1 MLPLAELRSAL
12 VVRTDHIGDLV
23 VSTPFLRA
31 LRSGLP
37 QARITAMVAPPARD
51 VLQGNDAVD
60 EVITLDGALPTVELA
75 ICLAPRTKAYRLI
88 HRTRARYRVGY
99 VYPERFLTG
108 LLARFW
114 LTHRMSQPV
123 RAFLRSGQPVPNEVE
138 QLGKLAGFLGLDYGQ
153 PRLELPLT
161 TADQEFG
168 DSVARGAVALHLA
181 AGWLTWGW
189 TLEEIARLL
198 GELPAP
204 VLVTWGPAERELAQ
218 ALQALAPDQKM
229 VGDLPLKR
237 WAAALGA
244 ARCVVS
250 VDTGAVHVAAARGT
264 PSVVCYQP
272 EQYDLCSQQWAPWGV
287 PYRALRKT
295 GPCRPLIRKAVE
307 ELLASNRTPP
317 TYDESRG

>member
-12 VVRTDHIGDLV
+12 VVRSDHIGDLV

-37 QARITAMVAPPARD
+37 QARITAMVAPAARD
-51 VLQGNDAVD
+51 VLSGNDAVD
-60 EVITLDGALPTVELA
+60 EVLPLGAPLPPVELA
-75 ICLAPRTKAYRLI
+75 VCLAPRTQAYRLV

-114 LTHRMSQPV
+114 LTHRLSQPV
-123 RAFLRSGQPVPNEVE
+123 RSYLRSGQAVPHEVE

-153 PRLELPLT
+153 PRLELPVPPP
-161 TADQEFG
+161 DVEYG
-168 DSVARGAVALHLA
+168 ESVARGAVALHLA
-181 AGWLTWGW
+181 AGWFTWGW
-189 TLEEIARLL
+189 TLEELVTLL
-198 GELPAP
+198 RELPPP
-204 VLVTWGPAERELAQ
+204 VIVTWGPAERELASR
-218 ALQALAPDQKM
+218 LRELAPEVTL

-237 WAAALGA
+237 WAGVLGA

-250 VDTGAVHVAAARGT
+250 TDTGAVHVAAARGT
-264 PSVVCYQP
+264 PSVVAYQP

-295 GPCRPLIRKAVE
+295 GPCRPLIRKGVE
-307 ELLASNRTPP
+307 ELLAMNRT
-317 TYDESRG
+317 DEARER

>member
-37 QARITAMVAPPARD
+37 QARITAMVAPPAQD
-51 VLQGNDAVD
+51 VLTGNDAVD
-60 EVITLDGALPTVELA
+60 DVITVEAAPPPVELA
-75 ICLAPRTKAYRLI
+75 VCLSPRTKTYRLV

-114 LTHRMSQPV
+114 LTHRMVQPV
-123 RAFLRSGQPVPNEVE
+123 RSYLRSGQPVPHEVE

-153 PRLELPLT
+153 PKLELPVP
-161 TADQEFG
+161 ARDVEYG
-168 DSVARGAVALHLA
+168 ESVARGAVVLHLA

-204 VLVTWGPAERELAQ
+204 VLVTWGPAERELAST
-218 ALQALAPDQKM
+218 LQDLAPDLKLL
-229 VGDLPLKR
+229 GDLSLKR
-237 WAAALGA
+237 WAGVLGA

-295 GPCRPLIRKAVE
+295 GPCRPLIRQGVE
-307 ELLASNRTPP
+307 ELLAGARTPP
-317 TYDESRG
+317 TYDEG

>member
-1 MLPLAELRSAL
+1 LLPLAELRSAL

-37 QARITAMVAPPARD
+37 QARITALVAGPARD
-51 VLQGNDAVD
+51 VLRGNDAVD
-60 EVITLDGALPTVELA
+60 EVLTLDSPLPSVELA
-75 ICLAPRTKAYRLI
+75 VCLAPRTQAYRLT

-114 LTHRMSQPV
+114 LTHRMAQPV
-123 RAFLRSGQPVPNEVE
+123 RSYLRSGQAVPHEVE

-153 PRLELPLT
+153 PRLELPVPPE
-161 TADQEFG
+161 DVEFG
-168 DSVARGAVALHLA
+168 ESIARGAVALHLA
-181 AGWLTWGW
+181 AGWFTWGW
-189 TLEEIARLL
+189 TLEELVSLL
-198 GELPAP
+198 RELPPP
-204 VLVTWGPAERELAQ
+204 VVVTWGPAERELADRL
-218 ALQALAPDQKM
+218 AALAPEVKL
-229 VGDLPLKR
+229 VGDLTLKR
-237 WAAALGA
+237 WAGVLGA

-250 VDTGAVHVAAARGT
+250 TDTGAVHVAAARGT
-264 PSVVCYQP
+264 PSVVAYQP

-295 GPCRPLIRKAVE
+295 GPCRPLIRKGVE
-307 ELLASNRTPP
+307 ELLAGART
-317 TYDESRG
+317 D